1 MNNDKCSSETICGW
15 VMALL
20 FSVLLVGCG
29 SDSSNSS
36 GYGTF
41 SASLTDAPACG
52 FDAVNVTVE
61 KVRVHQSVSASENDA
76 GWSDITLSPAR
87 KINLLSLNNGLLD
100 HLGEIP
106 LAAGHYTQL
115 RLVLDANTGSSLANS
130 VVPTGGVE
138 TTLGTPSAAHSGI
151 KLINEFD
158 VVSGQRVDLVLD
170 FNACKSV
177 VTSGSGTY
185 KLKPVIKVIPFV
197 LNGIYGFVDP
207 LLLGSNVL
215 VTAQQ
220 NGVIAQSTAPNEI
233 TGEFYLTRIAPG
245 NYDVVITANGH
256 ATAIIASVPVAS
268 IASTVV
274 VSTSSVPI
282 TLPNSASHSI
292 SGTETLNPSSS
303 TVVAYAAA
311 HQAVGT
317 LPVVTVQSQAA
328 DLLSGAYMLTLPI
341 GPPQLGQY
349 SATLPIVFVDGA
361 FVVGQYTDVAYATG
375 YTTQSFIENISTT
388 DVTQN
393 FILVP

>member
-220 NGVIAQSTAPNEI
+220 NGVI
-233 TGEFYLTRIAPG
+233 
-245 NYDVVITANGH
+245 ITANGH